1 MNLNLLRPH
10 VNQKFS
16 EYLANCDLINK
27 YNLKTANHIPKI
39 KKISLELDLK
49 SFLLASEISE
59 KNQKHILSQTKAY
72 LLFYILFGFIPQ
84 INFNKNTVLKSKIS
98 NISELHYSLNLA
110 FSTKKEINNFL
121 YSFFVEN
128 FSKLTSDGFKIF
140 KKTKINSKTDSL
152 NSFLLSVRIPGN
164 SFSES
169 ENFFKGLLNF
179 KNLNFKLN
187 VLIDKSKLKNNQNV
201 IKNLPFFWING

>member
-1 MNLNLLRPH
+1 M
-10 VNQKFS
+10 
-16 EYLANCDLINK
+16 
-27 YNLKTANHIPKI
+27 
-39 KKISLELDLK
+39 
-49 SFLLASEISE
+49 
-59 KNQKHILSQTKAY
+59 
-72 LLFYILFGFIPQ
+72 
-84 INFNKNTVLKSKIS
+84 
-98 NISELHYSLNLA
+98 
-110 FSTKKEINNFL
+110 
-121 YSFFVEN
+121 EN

-187 VLIDKSKLKNNQNV
+187 VLIDNSKLKNNQNV